1 MFFMHIFIV
10 SLLQNSFPF
19 IYCRALSGQVDASD
33 ESAVEVEGGGEIN
46 WSSFAILLPFLAFV
60 IGVLTSL
67 MGIGGGELIGPLLL
81 TLQVRVHR
89 GKV

>member
-1 MFFMHIFIV
+1 MHIFIV
-10 SLLQNSFPF
+10 SLFQSSFPC
-19 IYCRALSGQVDASD
+19 IHCRGLSGQVDASD
-33 ESAVEVEGGGEIN
+33 ESAVEGGGEIN